1 MFRHL
6 LSVTF
11 EHKRRINKNVTAN
24 ENQKLTYLFDNLHV
38 IFVFFITQGV
48 TCELLNTY
56 MNTNI

>member
-6 LSVTF
+6 FSVTF

-38 IFVFFITQGV
+38 IFDFS
-48 TCELLNTY
+48 
-56 MNTNI
+56 

>member
-24 ENQKLTYLFDNLHV
+24 KNQKLTYLFDNLHV
-38 IFVFFITQGV
+38 IFDFS
-48 TCELLNTY
+48 
-56 MNTNI
+56 